1 MSTAALPTPSKDEL
15 DELLLCARYGDDS
28 DLDDIKAFIAKFGDK
43 WLAEAKD
50 DRGNTCLHLAGANGH
65 EAIVAYLLPLL
76 PATALIAPNEAQST
90 PLHWMSLNYHLSVL
104 RLLCPLLPISAFS
117 IPNGKGKTAVQ
128 EAEEAC
134 EAFIVNEEEQNTP
147 RGKERVRREVVVG
160 YLLQSMGLGVKEA
173 TTKEGAAEEE
183 AGAEGEGDVVVAAGE
198 NKETLDRLAQEAEK
212 MKISGQ
218 AP

>member
-1 MSTAALPTPSKDEL
+1 VPLRRNLQHLTEHSLTLLTPT
-15 DELLLCARYGDDS
+15 
-28 DLDDIKAFIAKFGDK
+28 
-43 WLAEAKD
+43 
-50 DRGNTCLHLAGANGH
+50 
-65 EAIVAYLLPLL
+65 AIVAYLLPLL
-76 PATALIAPNEAQST
+76 PASALIAPNEAQST

-134 EAFIVNEEEQNTP
+134 EAFVVNEEEQNTP

-183 AGAEGEGDVVVAAGE
+183 GPAEGDVVVAAGE
-198 NKETLDRLAQEAEK
+198 SKEMLDRLAQEAEK